1 MDFFSTEGSCHLLAS
16 WIGFIPLSPHRDR
29 GWLDVHIWPRG
40 RSPRRSLF
48 NNTVPGLSWLGW
60 WAQPPPATL
69 STLIHAVT
77 TGHRSIIN
85 TNKNTNT
92 IVATKVMVTHNAF
105 WHHYC
110 HKTTAP
116 QQLHWYCQHYDF
128 NHFYSCSCYPQ
139 RITTNSFLR
148 VVMHYLKGQ
157 ILLLS
162 LTSSILVTLKVIKD
176 CLLRSLLTPCTVSLS
191 LSRVYLSE
199 VYFPL
204 PLTGLGS
211 TQFLGFPIRG

>member
-1 MDFFSTEGSCHLLAS
+1 MGT
-16 WIGFIPLSPHRDR
+16 
-29 GWLDVHIWPRG
+29 
-40 RSPRRSLF
+40 
-48 NNTVPGLSWLGW
+48 T
-60 WAQPPPATL
+60 PPPATL

-85 TNKNTNT
+85 TNKNCCQTLLLLLKWWLP
-92 IVATKVMVTHNAF
+92 IMLF
-105 WHHYC
+105 D
-110 HKTTAP
+110 TTTVIKP

>member
-1 MDFFSTEGSCHLLAS
+1 MSIFGHVGALLDGLCLIIQCLVSA
-16 WIGFIPLSPHRDR
+16 
-29 GWLDVHIWPRG
+29 GWGDGH
-40 RSPRRSLF
+40 
-48 NNTVPGLSWLGW
+48 T
-60 WAQPPPATL
+60 PPATL
-69 STLIHAVT
+69 STLIFNKAVHAVT

-85 TNKNTNT
+85 TNKNCCQTLLLLLKWWLPIMLFDT
-92 IVATKVMVTHNAF
+92 TTVIKPLHHNN
-105 WHHYC
+105 Y
-110 HKTTAP
+110 TDTA
-116 QQLHWYCQHYDF
+116 
-128 NHFYSCSCYPQ
+128 NIMTSITSIYSCSCYPQ
-139 RITTNSFLR
+139 RITTNSFLQ

-176 CLLRSLLTPCTVSLS
+176 CLLRSLLTSCTVSLS